1 MLLQLSFSKAEGVQ
15 AVEKIIA
22 MAQTTVSSE
31 GEASLTS
38 GKTRADLEAMMKDTK
53 YWHPTHRDEAYVKQI
68 NEAFEKLYR

>member
-1 MLLQLSFSKAEGVQ
+1 
-15 AVEKIIA
+15 

-38 GKTRADLEAMMKDTK
+38 GKTRADLEVMMKDQK